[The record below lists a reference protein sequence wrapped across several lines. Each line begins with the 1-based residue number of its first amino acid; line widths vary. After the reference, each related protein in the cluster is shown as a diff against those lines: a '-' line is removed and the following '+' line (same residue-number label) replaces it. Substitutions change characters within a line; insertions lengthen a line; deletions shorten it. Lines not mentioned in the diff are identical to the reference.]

1 MMIVYLLPYSVS
13 DNFCLFEV
21 VIPVMW
27 KLPIYEKNHTNLIY
41 ILSINFQISKFKYH
55 TIWIHSKTVVEDLQI
70 LNTNKYLILVS
81 RNETLDS

>member
-27 KLPIYEKNHTNLIY
+27 KLPIYEKNHANLIY
-41 ILSINFQISKFKYH
+41 IKH
-55 TIWIHSKTVVEDLQI
+55 
-70 LNTNKYLILVS
+70 
-81 RNETLDS
+81 